1 MPFVPATNVVQ
12 AEMIFRWDSQIVEN
26 VLHYQVAGGV
36 DLAAM
41 NFIGADLTSWWDV
54 SMQPLIPS
62 TVSLQEVR
70 LTDLTSEFAPG
81 ASWIGGLPLSGTLA
95 GNSLPN
101 NVALSITKRSNFRGR
116 AYRGRIYHIGL
127 AEAQVVANQVD
138 ASHVT
143 ALLSAYSIIR
153 ELDFA
158 GTNIPMVI
166 VSRYQ
171 GGVARGAALVT
182 LVSGFSCDGI
192 LDSQRRR
199 LPRRGT

>member
-12 AEMIFRWDSQIVEN
+12 AELIFRWDNQIVEN

-36 DLAAM
+36 DLVSM

-54 SMQPLIPS
+54 TMQPLVPA

-70 LTDLTSEFAPG
+70 MTDLTSEFAPG
-81 ASWIGGLPLSGTLA
+81 ASWIGGLPLSGTLPGVA
-95 GNSLPN
+95 LPN

-127 AEAQVVANQVD
+127 SETQVINNQVD
-138 ASHVT
+138 ATHVT
-143 ALLSAYSIIR
+143 ALLNAYAIIR

-171 GGVARGAALVT
+171 GGDPRGAALVT

-192 LDSQRRR
+192 IDSQRRR